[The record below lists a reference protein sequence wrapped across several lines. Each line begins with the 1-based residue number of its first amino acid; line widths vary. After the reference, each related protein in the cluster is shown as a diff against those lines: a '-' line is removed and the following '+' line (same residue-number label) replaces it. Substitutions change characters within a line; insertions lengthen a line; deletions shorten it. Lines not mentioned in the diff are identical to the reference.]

1 MKEISPQMKSFLD
14 SIYVISHSNHTLLTY
29 RTALWKFQAFLQER
43 YNIDEHIL
51 IQQVKD
57 TKIDI
62 YALLREFVVYQDKIG
77 NTAKTIKSHMSG
89 VNGYLR
95 FLGLKIN
102 SDDYKHL
109 VKTPKVRRTYEKPI
123 TKDMIVRLLHNSPP
137 KLQTAIIMAVATG
150 MRLGEMAHLK
160 LSDID
165 FTVTP
170 TKIRLRADTTKTR
183 QTRET
188 FLTAEATQILKD
200 YLTRSFGW
208 NENDKNTYLQNI
220 LILGKTK
227 QRGKKDPIKSNEIIY
242 AEFSLQ
248 HSLQTHVKRI
258 PDLDTRNENGRNTVH
273 FHGFR
278 KYFRTT
284 VGNVCGRDFAEAL
297 IGHGFY
303 MDTYYVLSEEQKK
316 ELYLKAEPY
325 LTISDFKTVESNIK
339 NITERCMTLEQQVS
353 ELKQYIKSNKI
364 EVTTGSIT

>member
-1 MKEISPQMKSFLD
+1 MKSFLD
-14 SIYVISHSNHTLLTY
+14 SVYVISHSNHTLLTY
-29 RTALWKFQAFLQER
+29 RTALWKFQTFLQER
-43 YNIDEHIL
+43 YNTDESGL
-51 IQQVKD
+51 VQQVKD
-57 TKIDI
+57 ERINI

-95 FLGLKIN
+95 YLGVKIN
-102 SDDYKHL
+102 SDEYKHL
-109 VKTPKVRRTYEKPI
+109 VKTPRVRRMHEKPI

-137 KLQTAIIMAVATG
+137 KLQAAIVMAVSSG
-150 MRLGEMAHLK
+150 MRLGEMVQLK

-165 FTVTP
+165 FAVTP
-170 TKIRLRADTTKTR
+170 TKIRLRAATTKTR
-183 QTRET
+183 ETRET

-200 YLTRSFGW
+200 YLAGSFGW
-208 NENDKNTYLQNI
+208 NENDKNAHLQNT
-220 LILGKTK
+220 LIFAKTK
-227 QRGKKDPIKSNEIIY
+227 QRGKKDPIKENETIY

-258 PDLDTRNENGRNTVH
+258 PDLDGKNENGRNTVH

-303 MDTYYVLSEEQKK
+303 MDTYYVLSEDQKK

-325 LTISDFKTVESNIK
+325 LTISDFKAVEDNMRTLTEDYKKLEKKFDNFVQYFEENGIK
-339 NITERCMTLEQQVS
+339 VPEML
-353 ELKQYIKSNKI
+353 LKN
-364 EVTTGSIT
+364 